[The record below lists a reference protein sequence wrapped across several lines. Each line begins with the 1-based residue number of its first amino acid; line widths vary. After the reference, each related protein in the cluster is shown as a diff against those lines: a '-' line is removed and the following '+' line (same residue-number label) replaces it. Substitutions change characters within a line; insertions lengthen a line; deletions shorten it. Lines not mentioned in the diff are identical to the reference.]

1 MAKTPAQ
8 RIKKHGANAAVPQHH
23 LPPVI
28 NPTTSR
34 TPQKAQSNS
43 NLIVIAGV
51 VASLFLFWYLH
62 LLTLNQLTQLSGGQ
76 AMPDSLVGG
85 FDQGFVEQLRA
96 AMDADARG
104 QLSYVHKT
112 AGMLFPLIF
121 GFTWLL
127 LIGTN
132 VARKSLRWALWALPL
147 LFAAVRLWG
156 NTVIDAMMSAD
167 TLDAGQVA
175 LASGLTVAGWAL
187 LALSLV
193 AGGAA
198 VFLGRKAAA
207 ASRHH
212 GTCPVLIRAA
222 TGLFSIPGL
231 RTRDMSTSP
240 WLLAAGHVQP
250 VSPWTSLRQS
260 RARDMSSHGQRALAQ
275 WSMSIPVAL
284 GMSPA
289 GATEGHVQ
297 PWTQPLDI
305 LPLCPVPPASGGHVH
320 SAAGSGYVRQEF
332 KGLLRTLRGSGL
344 LKVVG
349 GFQQVLPRFGPVSQ
363 CGVRPAQQQRRLA
376 QNLRRRL
383 FRDREICSRMSTAD
397 FGSPARKFQWPR
409 FSFSNSESSSGCRQ

>member
-23 LPPVI
+23 LPSVI
-28 NPTTSR
+28 NPSTNR

-76 AMPDSLVGG
+76 PMPDSLVGG

-96 AMDADARG
+96 AMDADAKG

-132 VARKSLRWALWALPL
+132 VARKSLRWALWSLPL

-156 NTVIDAMMSAD
+156 NTVIDAMMSAGS
-167 TLDAGQVA
+167 LDGGQVA
-175 LASGLTVAGWAL
+175 LASTLTVAGWAL

-207 ASRHH
+207 AS
-212 GTCPVLIRAA
+212 PA
-222 TGLFSIPGL
+222 T
-231 RTRDMSTSP
+231 
-240 WLLAAGHVQP
+240 GHVQP
-250 VSPWTSLRQS
+250 
-260 RARDMSSHGQRALAQ
+260 
-275 WSMSIPVAL
+275 
-284 GMSPA
+284 
-289 GATEGHVQ
+289 
-297 PWTQPLDI
+297 
-305 LPLCPVPPASGGHVH
+305 
-320 SAAGSGYVRQEF
+320 
-332 KGLLRTLRGSGL
+332 
-344 LKVVG
+344 
-349 GFQQVLPRFGPVSQ
+349 
-363 CGVRPAQQQRRLA
+363 
-376 QNLRRRL
+376 
-383 FRDREICSRMSTAD
+383 
-397 FGSPARKFQWPR
+397 
-409 FSFSNSESSSGCRQ
+409 